1 MKKIIIA
8 IIAIAT
14 MMTLVSC
21 KSESVTTITT
31 HTIGEDTTTVK
42 VWDEATQ
49 TWEVVDEIEA
59 EHRID
64 DATYQYLIS
73 AYENGDIELD
83 VLEEMLFTGTCTKY

>member
-1 MKKIIIA
+1 MKKIIIT

-31 HTIGEDTTTVK
+31 HTIGEDFTTVK
-42 VWDEATQ
+42 VWDDATQ
-49 TWEVVDEIEA
+49 SWEVVDEIEV

-83 VLEEMLFTGTCTKY
+83 VLKEMLFTGTCTKY